1 MGIPFL
7 RYQKHFPRQGRKQAY
22 EIEREALFCIY
33 RRSGKKHLEAFD
45 LQSRSFQPI

>member
-7 RYQKHFPRQGRKQAY
+7 RYRKHFSRQGQKQAY